1 MQFRLSVLSVSAS
14 ISLCL
19 SGPFEDLK
27 AQPNV
32 LFIGVDDLRPELGAY
47 GSRLAITPHLNKL
60 AEDSVVFKRA
70 YVQQA
75 VCSASRASFLTG
87 LRPDTTGADYPYSE
101 YFVNEV
107 LPKHPSLS
115 RFFFS
120 KGYFTR
126 NLGKVHHGLQ
136 EHLSEREY
144 QPPIIPHYQLP
155 ENIEA
160 GKAYQ
165 NGRGPTTP
173 AYEAADLPDANYKDG
188 KVAREVIATL
198 KGYCNSDKEAPFFL
212 AVGFYKPHL
221 PFVAPKRYFDLYDPN
236 TIELPEN
243 YQLDTSQH
251 AVSTAHYALKKY
263 KGPATDTRKQLPE
276 HYARE
281 LIHAYLA
288 CVSFVDAQ
296 IGLILESLEELGLSS
311 NTIVVFW
318 SDHGWHLGEQGMW
331 GKTTNF
337 ENATR
342 APLIIKVPHSES
354 SGSHSQALVEYVD
367 LYPTLLELTGHEI
380 PNYLEGTSLV
390 PLLKEPNRSWK
401 SAAFSQFP
409 RGNSVEGYAIRT
421 DRYRYVA
428 WYRKNP
434 VTGERG
440 VLAHRELYDHQTDP
454 LESINLA
461 DHQNYAAIEETL
473 SAQLHAGWK
482 AALPAGVSNDAKNPV
497 APVAV
502 KYKK

>member
-1 MQFRLSVLSVSAS
+1 MQFGLSILSISAS

-19 SGPFEDLK
+19 AGPFKEIK

-32 LFIGVDDLRPELGAY
+32 LFIGVDDLRAELGAY
-47 GSRLAITPHLNKL
+47 GSRLAVTPHLDKL
-60 AEDSVVFKRA
+60 AENSVVFQRA

-107 LPKHPSLS
+107 LPKYPSLS
-115 RFFFS
+115 SYFFS
-120 KGYFTR
+120 QGYFTR

-144 QPPIIPHYQLP
+144 QPPFIPHYQLP

-160 GKAYQ
+160 GKAYP

-198 KGYCNSDKEAPFFL
+198 KRYQNSGKEAPFFL
-212 AVGFYKPHL
+212 AAGFYKPHL

-236 TIELPEN
+236 TIQLPNN

-263 KGPATDTRKQLPE
+263 LGPSTETRKQLPKP
-276 HYARE
+276 YAHE

-296 IGLILESLEELGLSS
+296 IGLILESLEELGLSRD
-311 NTIVVFW
+311 TIVVFW

-342 APLIIKVPHSES
+342 APLMIKVPHLVRK
-354 SGSHSQALVEYVD
+354 GSHSRALVEYVD

-380 PNYLEGTSLV
+380 PSYLEGTSLV

-409 RGNSVEGYAIRT
+409 RGNSIEGYAIRT

-428 WYRKNP
+428 WHRKNP
-434 VTGERG
+434 GTGERG
-440 VLAHRELYDHQTDP
+440 VLAYRELYDHQIDP
-454 LESINLA
+454 LESMNLA
-461 DHQNYAAIEETL
+461 DHQNYIAIEEAL
-473 SAQLHAGWK
+473 SAQLYAGWK
-482 AALPAGVSNDAKNPV
+482 AALPLGMTNDAENPI

>member
-1 MQFRLSVLSVSAS
+1 MQFRLSVLSISAS

-19 SGPFEDLK
+19 AGPFTDLK

-32 LFIGVDDLRPELGAY
+32 LFIGVDDLRPEIGAY
-47 GSRLAITPHLNKL
+47 GSPMAITPNLDKL

-87 LRPDTTGADYPYSE
+87 LRPDSTGADYPYSE

-107 LPKHPSLS
+107 LPKYPSLS
-115 RFFFS
+115 RYFFS
-120 KGYFTR
+120 QGYFVR
-126 NLGKVHHGLQ
+126 NIGKIHHGLQ

-144 QPPIIPHYQLP
+144 QPPFIPHYQLP

-160 GKAYQ
+160 GKAYP

-188 KVAREVIATL
+188 KVALEVIATL
-198 KGYCNSDKEAPFFL
+198 KRYYNSGKEAPFFL
-212 AVGFYKPHL
+212 AAGFYKPHL
-221 PFVAPKRYFDLYDPN
+221 PFVAPKRYFDLYNP
-236 TIELPEN
+236 TAIQLPQN

-263 KGPATDTRKQLPE
+263 LGPSTESRKQLPKP
-276 HYARE
+276 YARE

-296 IGLILESLEELGLSS
+296 IGLILESLDSLGLSS
-311 NTIVVFW
+311 NTIIVFW

-342 APLIIKVPHSES
+342 APLMIKAPQTGHY
-354 SGSHSQALVEYVD
+354 GSHSQALVEYVD
-367 LYPTLLELTGHEI
+367 LYPTLLELTGHDI
-380 PNYLEGTSLV
+380 PSYLEGTSLV
-390 PLLKEPNRSWK
+390 PLLKEPNRPWK

-409 RGNSVEGYAIRT
+409 RGNKIDGYAIRT
-421 DRYRYVA
+421 DHYRYVA
-428 WYRKNP
+428 WHHKDLE
-434 VTGERG
+434 TGTKG
-440 VLAHRELYDHQTDP
+440 ILVHRELYDHKIDP
-454 LESINLA
+454 LESTNLA
-461 DHQNYAAIEETL
+461 DHQYYTATVEAL
-473 SAQLHAGWK
+473 SAQLYAGWK
-482 AALPAGVSNDAKNPV
+482 AALPAGVSNAAQNPV
-497 APVAV
+497 APVAI

>member
-1 MQFRLSVLSVSAS
+1 MQFGLSILSISAS

-19 SGPFEDLK
+19 AGPFKEIK

-32 LFIGVDDLRPELGAY
+32 LFIGVDDLRAELGAY
-47 GSRLAITPHLNKL
+47 GSPMAVTPHLDKL
-60 AEDSVVFKRA
+60 AENSVVFQRA

-107 LPKHPSLS
+107 LPKYPSLS
-115 RFFFS
+115 SYFFS
-120 KGYFTR
+120 QGYFTR

-144 QPPIIPHYQLP
+144 QPPFIPHYQLP

-160 GKAYQ
+160 GKAYP

-198 KGYCNSDKEAPFFL
+198 KRYQNSGKEAPFFL
-212 AVGFYKPHL
+212 AAGFYKPHL

-236 TIELPEN
+236 TIQLPNN

-263 KGPATDTRKQLPE
+263 LGPSTETRKQLPKP
-276 HYARE
+276 YAHE

-296 IGLILESLEELGLSS
+296 IGLILESLEELGLSRD
-311 NTIVVFW
+311 TIVVFW

-342 APLIIKVPHSES
+342 APLMIKVPHLVRK
-354 SGSHSQALVEYVD
+354 GSHSRALVEYVD

-380 PNYLEGTSLV
+380 PSYLEGTSLV

-409 RGNSVEGYAIRT
+409 RGNSIEGYAIRT

-428 WYRKNP
+428 WHRKNP
-434 VTGERG
+434 GTVERG
-440 VLAHRELYDHQTDP
+440 VLAYRELYDHQIDP
-454 LESINLA
+454 LESMNLA
-461 DHQNYAAIEETL
+461 DHQNYIAIEEAL
-473 SAQLHAGWK
+473 SAQLYAGWK
-482 AALPAGVSNDAKNPV
+482 AALPLGMTNDAENPI